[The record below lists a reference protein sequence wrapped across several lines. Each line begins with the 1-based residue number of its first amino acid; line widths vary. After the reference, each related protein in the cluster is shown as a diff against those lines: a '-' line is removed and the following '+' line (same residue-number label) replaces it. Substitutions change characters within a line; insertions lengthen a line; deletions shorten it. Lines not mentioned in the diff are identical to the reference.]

1 MSSEHKFKDNEVFR
15 ERYIKFMLEYV
26 ELEYMSVINKLLKP
40 LKMQFISFI
49 IDCSRKKRT
58 TVALRVIFD
67 ASIKNNRG
75 TTLNGTLLI
84 ELLQDN

>member
-40 LKMQFISFI
+40 LKM
-49 IDCSRKKRT
+49 
-58 TVALRVIFD
+58 
-67 ASIKNNRG
+67 
-75 TTLNGTLLI
+75 
-84 ELLQDN
+84 